1 MIQKVAI
8 VGGTHG
14 NELLGVYL
22 VKKWQKFPELLHRES
37 LECGTLISNPSAVA
51 INQRYVDRD
60 LNRCFATNDLAD
72 ENLTSYEDGRAKEI
86 AMQLGPKD
94 QPLADVILDLHTT
107 TSNMGISLL
116 PSSKHPFNL
125 RLAAYLHSLYPDIR
139 VCFGLQHGS
148 DAPMLRSLSP
158 LGYTIEVGPIAQ
170 GVLNANLFHQ
180 TEQLVHEILN
190 YIDAMN
196 QDHPLPVPSMVTVY
210 QAVANVDYPRDSS
223 GELRGM
229 VHPQLQFKDYEPL
242 HPGQPI
248 FLSFTGEEI
257 FYTGETVVY
266 PVFINEA
273 AYYEKQIAMVL
284 TEKQQI
290 DLENSTE

>member
-22 VKKWQKFPELLHRES
+22 VKKWQEFPELLHRES
-37 LECGTLISNPSAVA
+37 LECVALISNPAAVA

-60 LNRCFATNDLAD
+60 LNRCFATNDLANQ
-72 ENLTSYEDGRAKEI
+72 NLTSYEDQRAKEI
-86 AMQLGPKD
+86 AMQLGPKE

-125 RLAAYLHSLYPDIR
+125 RLAAYLHSLYPDIKI
-139 VCFGLQHGS
+139 CFGLQHGQN
-148 DAPMLRSLSP
+148 APMLRSLSP

-170 GVLNANLFHQ
+170 GVLNADLFQQ

-190 YIDAMN
+190 YVDATN
-196 QDHPLPVPSMVTVY
+196 QGNPLSEAAVVTVY
-210 QAVANVDYPRDSS
+210 QAIANVDYPRDAA

-229 VHPQLQFKDYEPL
+229 VHPQLQFQDYEPL
-242 HPGQPI
+242 HPGQPM
-248 FLSFTGEEI
+248 FLTFTGEEI
-257 FYTGETVVY
+257 LYAGEAVVY

-273 AYYEKQIAMVL
+273 AYYEKQIAIVL

-290 DLENSTE
+290 DLEKE